1 MSSKAIFF
9 DRDDTL
15 IHDSNYMYKIE
26 QLNFID
32 GVFKTLKELQDR
44 NYLLFIVTNQSGIG
58 RGYFEEKDMHNFNNH
73 MLGKLLEQGIKITD
87 IAFCPHAPEDNCECR
102 KPSPKMLN
110 DLCKKYDIDK
120 SQSYM
125 VGDKNSDI
133 KSGEK
138 AGLKT
143 FKVLGEKSIREIL
156 NQL

>member
-73 MLGKLLEQGIKITD
+73 MFL
-87 IAFCPHAPEDNCECR
+87 DNVNIIDE
-102 KPSPKMLN
+102 
-110 DLCKKYDIDK
+110 KYSVFNK
-120 SQSYM
+120 
-125 VGDKNSDI
+125 
-133 KSGEK
+133 
-138 AGLKT
+138 
-143 FKVLGEKSIREIL
+143 
-156 NQL
+156 